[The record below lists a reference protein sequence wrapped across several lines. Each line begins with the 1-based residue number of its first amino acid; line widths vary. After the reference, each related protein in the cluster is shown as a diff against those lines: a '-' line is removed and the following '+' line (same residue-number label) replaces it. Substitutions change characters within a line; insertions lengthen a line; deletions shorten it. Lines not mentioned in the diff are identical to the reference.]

1 MYKVFLVDDEI
12 VVREGIRDNINW
24 DSTNFVF
31 CGSSTDGEAALP
43 VIQEVKPDI
52 LLTDIKMP
60 FMDGLQLSKIVK
72 KTMPWVKI
80 IILSG
85 HDEFAYAKEALSI
98 GVTDYLLKP
107 ITSNDLVKALSKVAS
122 QIDNE
127 KKELENVEKLKKQCA
142 NNLSLFKDQFL
153 NELSLG
159 MISSVQA
166 IEKSQYFN
174 INIIAKCYVVEIIEA
189 EIFKDINS
197 DDRGRENL
205 KMDNILAAVLDKNPQ
220 VIRFKRNIEETVII
234 VKGDV
239 SEEVEESAYAIA
251 QAIKYEVERNTK
263 LKLTVGIGSVR
274 QRINGIS
281 DSFTEADTA
290 KNFKYYL
297 GKGKIIGIKD
307 IMIDSDS
314 AKRLI
319 NLDKASVT
327 EFLKYGV
334 KSNIKTFLD
343 SYLKPIKE
351 GDLKSLIYSYYAFI
365 DVLIAASKYIDEIGG
380 SKEDIIPKINH
391 PEKFIESINSIE
403 EFEKHLAKMMEEI
416 IDLRDNKVESKYS
429 NIIRRAK
436 EYIDE
441 NYSNPDISLHSVA
454 DHVNISP
461 SHFSTI
467 FSQYTGE
474 TFIEYLI
481 KTRIKIA
488 MELLRTTQKR
498 SSEIAYEVG
507 YNDPHYFSYIFKKT
521 TGCTPRDYRQL

>member
-12 VVREGIRDNINW
+12 VVREGIRDNVNW
-24 DSTNFVF
+24 DSTNFIF

-60 FMDGLQLSKIVK
+60 FMDGLQLSQIVK
-72 KTMPWVKI
+72 KTMPWTKI

-98 GVTDYLLKP
+98 GVTEYLLKP
-107 ITSNDLVKALSKVAS
+107 ITSRDLIQALNKVS
-122 QIDNE
+122 CQIDNE
-127 KKELENVEKLKKQCA
+127 KIEMENVEKLKKQCA
-142 NNLSLFKDQFL
+142 NNLFLYKDKFL

-159 MISSVQA
+159 MMSSVQA
-166 IEKSQYFN
+166 IDKSQYFN
-174 INIIAKCYVVEIIEA
+174 INIIAKYYLVDIIET
-189 EIFKDINS
+189 ESNKDINS
-197 DDRGRENL
+197 DDRCTENA
-205 KMDNILAAVLDKNPQ
+205 KMDNILAAILDKNPQ

-234 VKGDV
+234 VKGDTAKEI
-239 SEEVEESAYAIA
+239 EENAYALA

-263 LKLTVGIGSVR
+263 LKLTVGIGNVH
-274 QRINGIS
+274 QRLNGIAN
-281 DSFTEADTA
+281 SFTEADAA
-290 KNFKYYL
+290 KNFKNYL

-314 AKRLI
+314 TTKLL
-319 NLDKASVT
+319 NFDKANIT
-327 EFLKYGV
+327 EFFKYGI
-334 KSNIKTFLD
+334 KSNIQAFLD
-343 SYLKPIKE
+343 NYLKPLKQ

-365 DVLIAASKYIDEIGG
+365 DVLIAASKYIEEIGG
-380 SKEDIIPKINH
+380 DKETIIPKSNH
-391 PEKFIESINSIE
+391 PEMFVDSISSID
-403 EFEKHLAKMMEEI
+403 EFERHLAKIMEEV
-416 IDLRDNKVESKYS
+416 IDFRDSKVESKYS

-436 EYIDE
+436 EYIDG

-454 DHVNISP
+454 EHANTSP

-474 TFIEYLI
+474 TFIEYLT

-488 MELLRTTQKR
+488 MELLKTTQKR